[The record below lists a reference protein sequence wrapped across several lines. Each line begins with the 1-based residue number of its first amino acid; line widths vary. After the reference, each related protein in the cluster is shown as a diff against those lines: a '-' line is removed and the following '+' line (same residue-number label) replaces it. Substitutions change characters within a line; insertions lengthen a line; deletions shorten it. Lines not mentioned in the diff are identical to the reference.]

1 MTNGFEHPFH
11 GARAE
16 EAQAMKQLLEE
27 IATDTA
33 VADELKVDLRHFRTL
48 LRSWTDPAQIGWVFA
63 LFGSERFWNSDRYM
77 QDQTWNNMHAMY
89 IHWKMANDDE
99 FWTAMER
106 GIEANPR

>member
-1 MTNGFEHPFH
+1 MPNGLEHPFH

-16 EAQAMKQLLEE
+16 EPQAMKQLLEE

-33 VADELKVDLRHFRTL
+33 VADELKVDLRRFRTNL
-48 LRSWTDPAQIGWVFA
+48 QRWSDPAQIGWLFA
-63 LFGSERFWNSDRYM
+63 LFGSDRFENSAMKFQDEVWDR
-77 QDQTWNNMHAMY
+77 MHAMY

-106 GIEANPR
+106 GVEANPR